1 MSIVNLRKMTAKST
15 FRVMKKELQFN
26 IEPLLWRLQSENK
39 RRYTYIERLSRNDS
53 FQDLLVLLSALLD
66 FFAAEGMPITIDQL
80 FTVQEEG
87 SQAENLDSQPL

>member
-1 MSIVNLRKMTAKST
+1 MNKVTFNLHA
-15 FRVMKKELQFN
+15 
-26 IEPLLWRLQSENK
+26 PLSNLEQLKN
-39 RRYTYIERLSRNDS
+39 RRYSYAEVADISSLTRQGVRRLLKEPSETVS
-53 FQDLLVLLSALLD
+53 VVTLAKLLD

>member
-1 MSIVNLRKMTAKST
+1 MSSWVNNRTA
-15 FRVMKKELQFN
+15 RA
-26 IEPLLWRLQSENK
+26 
-39 RRYTYIERLSRNDS
+39 
-53 FQDLLVLLSALLD
+53 DLTGLAKLLD